1 MPGLRWNFGLRL
13 IGEFP
18 FSRLLTMLDTV
29 IVNGGLVEGQGIND
43 TVTHACSNKS
53 SCEVWKGKE
62 GLGVLRIGSRT
73 YIPDM

>member
-18 FSRLLTMLDTV
+18 FSRLLTML
-29 IVNGGLVEGQGIND
+29 VNGGLVEGQGIND
-43 TVTHACSNKS
+43 NATHACSNKS

-62 GLGVLRIGSRT
+62 GLGGT
-73 YIPDM
+73 